1 MITITQTHA
10 TCQQDPGILAIALN
24 SLADFAPTFV
34 PAEGRAREHVQATC
48 PVCIGEVGS
57 LGALKVEI
65 VDVPPRLSWRCSL
78 HRGDFPGIDYA
89 LAKHRA
95 KGSDLVLPS
104 TLDSSYSDQA
114 AEAPILAHR
123 AELRCT
129 NARWKSQKSA
139 QLGAERT
146 MSLRCRRCAPCAK
159 FRKEHRQALALGR
172 LPVCAA
178 CASDHEKGRSL
189 RGQGK
194 CSAGCVPIRMVDL
207 SKGEYATA
215 TRLLRAHKRPF
226 VGIPTT
232 GGRVLLTRSKL
243 VLGEEVAS
251 ADLVATVAR
260 LVDAMPEGT
269 RVSVSA
275 KEPTPGASER
285 EVPEKAPTDWVD
297 IGTTKLNVSEQAKV
311 YGSYGCTEV
320 RVQREGGTKGGTV
333 AWSVAHLSPDDLLKL
348 HHSLGL
354 RITRGRR

>member
-1 MITITQTHA
+1 MRTITQTHA
-10 TCQQDPGILAIALN
+10 TCQQNPGILAIALN

-48 PVCIGEVGS
+48 PVCVGEPGS

-65 VDVPPRLSWRCSL
+65 VDVPGRLSWRCSL
-78 HRGDFPGIDYA
+78 HRGGYDGIGYA
-89 LAKHRA
+89 LAKHRSELLLLSKSVKA
-95 KGSDLVLPS
+95 EKI
-104 TLDSSYSDQA
+104 DSSYSDQA

-123 AELRCT
+123 ADLRCT
-129 NARWKSQKSA
+129 SGRWKIQHSA
-139 QLGAERT
+139 QLGVERS

-194 CSAGCVPIRMVDL
+194 CLAGCVPIRMVDL

-215 TRLLRAHKRPF
+215 TRLLRAHKEPF
-226 VGIPTT
+226 AGIPTT

-243 VLGEEVAS
+243 ASGEEIAS
-251 ADLVATVAR
+251 GALEATVAR

-275 KEPTPGASER
+275 AEPVPGADER
-285 EVPEKAPTDWVD
+285 TIPEKPPTDWVD
-297 IGTTKLNVSEQAKV
+297 TGSTKLSKTEQAVV
-311 YGSYGCTEV
+311 YGSFGCIKQ
-320 RVQREGGTKGGTV
+320 RVG
-333 AWSVAHLSPDDLLKL
+333 WSVAHLSGDGLLAL
-348 HHSLGL
+348 HLAL
-354 RITRGRR
+354 DMRVWK